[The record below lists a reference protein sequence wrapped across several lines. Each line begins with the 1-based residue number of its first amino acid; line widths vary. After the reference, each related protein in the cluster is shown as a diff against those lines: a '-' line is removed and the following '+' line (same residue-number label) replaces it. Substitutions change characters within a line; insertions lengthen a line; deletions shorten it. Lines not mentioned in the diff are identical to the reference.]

1 MTTDPDEI
9 RTRVAA
15 LLGDVPEPGE
25 ITDLADSD
33 IDSIAVRLEEAHDVL
48 VQALASVEKG

>member
-9 RTRVAA
+9 RARVAA
-15 LLGDVPEPGE
+15 LLGDLPEPGE
-25 ITDLADSD
+25 VTDLADSD
-33 IDSIAVRLEEAHDVL
+33 IDGIAVRLEEAHDVL

>member
-9 RTRVAA
+9 RARVAA
-15 LLGDVPEPGE
+15 LLGDLPDPGE
-25 ITDLADSD
+25 VAELADSD
-33 IDSIAVRLEEAHDVL
+33 IDTIAVRLEEAHDVL